1 MTRSTHSE
9 SGLMQTL
16 RLFALRYPEAEEG
29 IACQGTALEC
39 STFKA
44 GNKAFLF
51 LGAAELRLKLGDSLA
66 EAARHAAK
74 SPELYAVGAHGWVK
88 VMLPK
93 DQAPPPGLLERWIDE
108 SYRLLAPKKL
118 VALLPAGGLPAGSP
132 TKAAKKQAP
141 PKKIAAKK
149 GR

>member
-88 VMLPK
+88 VTLSKNQTSP
-93 DQAPPPGLLERWIDE
+93 ASLLERWIDE
-108 SYRLLAPKKL
+108 SYRLLATKKL
-118 VALLPAGGLPAGSP
+118 VALLDA
-132 TKAAKKQAP
+132 TKKPPSKKKSRQSRARP
-141 PKKIAAKK
+141 R
-149 GR
+149 G